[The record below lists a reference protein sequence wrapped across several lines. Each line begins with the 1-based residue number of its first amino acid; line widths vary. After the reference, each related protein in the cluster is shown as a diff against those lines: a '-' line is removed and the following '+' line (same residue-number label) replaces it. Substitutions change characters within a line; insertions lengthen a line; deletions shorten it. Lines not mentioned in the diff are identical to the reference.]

1 MIIIGSKGRGKQ
13 LYQILDN
20 VMFLI
25 RVKNLSGKQR
35 IRKQDISWESLDFRN
50 PQGKKKKYYFNFKI
64 GVEGMRKLIKNKSW
78 KPYHI

>member
-1 MIIIGSKGRGKQ
+1 
-13 LYQILDN
+13 
-20 VMFLI
+20 MFLI